1 MSAQSVCYNACVL
14 DLAKIAPESARPLK
28 RAEYDRLVELGF
40 FEDERIEL
48 LYGVLVQ
55 MTPQRA
61 AHASRVQALTTILV
75 PPLVGRATVRIQ
87 LPFAASDDSEPEPDV
102 AVVPVGDYDD
112 EHPSRAWLIIE
123 VADSSKRKDR
133 EVKSRLYAE
142 CGVPEYWIVDVQGR
156 CVEVFRDPREGTYAG
171 AVVHAAGAVVAL
183 LQFPDVSVPV
193 DALF

>member
-1 MSAQSVCYNACVL
+1 VL

-55 MTPQRA
+55 MTPQKPP
-61 AHASRVQALTTILV
+61 HASRVQALTKLLL
-75 PPLVGRATVRIQ
+75 PPLLDRAEVRIQ
-87 LPFAASDDSEPEPDV
+87 LSFAASDESQPEPDV
-102 AVVPVGDYDD
+102 AVVPPGDYRT

-123 VADSSKRKDR
+123 VADSARRKDR

-142 CGVPEYWIVDVQGR
+142 CGVPEYWVVDIQER
-156 CVEVFRDPREGTYAG
+156 CVEVFRDPREGTYASS
-171 AVVHAAGAVVAL
+171 VVHSAGAVVAL